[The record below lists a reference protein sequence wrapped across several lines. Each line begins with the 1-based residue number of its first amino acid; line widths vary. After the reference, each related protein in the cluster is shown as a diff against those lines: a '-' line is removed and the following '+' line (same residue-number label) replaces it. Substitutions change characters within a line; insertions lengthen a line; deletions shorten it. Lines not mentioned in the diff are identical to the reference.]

1 MSTVTLEIKEEF
13 ARSFGATDEEAAR
26 NARIELAI
34 QMYREGK
41 WSTRKA
47 AEFATMN
54 RWQFMDVL
62 MARQVP
68 FPYTREMLQQDLDYA
83 RSCCR

>member
-1 MSTVTLEIKEEF
+1 MSTVNLEIKEEF
-13 ARSFGATDEEAAR
+13 ARSFGTTDEEVAR

-47 AEFATMN
+47 AEFIGLS
-54 RWQFMDVL
+54 RWHFMDIL
-62 MARQVP
+62 KARQIP
-68 FPYTREMLQQDLDYA
+68 FPYTLEMVEQDCAYA
-83 RSCCR
+83 RSRF